1 VKKMSSRFTG
11 RVAVV
16 DLTAERAEATVEA
29 IRSKGGQASYGCDAT
44 DQDAVEDTFACVDD
58 ELDGLHIL
66 VNNAGVTAT
75 ACSSSWAI
83 GAALLT
89 HLRQQPSACSSQP
102 PPRRGAVP
110 ACGAP

>member
-1 VKKMSSRFTG
+1 MSSRFTG

-44 DQDAVEDTFACVDD
+44 DQDAVEGTFACVDD
-58 ELDGLHIL
+58 ELGGLHIL

-75 ACSSSWAI
+75 ACSSRCGGPMPVRSRGRPRSTWA
-83 GAALLT
+83 AT
-89 HLRQQPSACSSQP
+89 ST
-102 PPRRGAVP
+102 VP
-110 ACGAP
+110 GG